1 MDSELFT
8 GSGTPVVSGINNSGF
23 TTMQK
28 ASHLLSFSFLVLAD
42 SLPFPANQTVLAAA
56 SSSSFPDEEGH
67 FLFVLSL

>member
-1 MDSELFT
+1 
-8 GSGTPVVSGINNSGF
+8 
-23 TTMQK
+23 MQK
-28 ASHLLSFSFLVLAD
+28 ASHLLSFSLLVLAD